1 MACEKSVNIL
11 DKSRS
16 MPKYPWLKSTGR
28 TKELKTASA
37 PVHRSLS
44 RYQEV
49 FPPSPECW
57 RQQAS
62 KPSSVPCHTLEKPQI
77 YLYWPSLHDQ
87 RREREPWKMLRK
99 IREHP
104 RNLKEGTAIQ
114 EVHLPMVKLTIN
126 SQKGSKPLHPIGDP
140 LKWQRLKELTESLK
154 SPREDEQLYAAQAL
168 GCLGVSDSSI
178 IEALLQVAQTGSEK
192 VKSEACR
199 TLAILGCLNK
209 DVIQAFIKQLKGQNE
224 EQRMDTLRGLR
235 VALNYWA
242 AVPRDKRTHIGD
254 EGALVSV
261 LQRLIK
267 KSSSEAAVEAAL
279 CLGFLRPCSN
289 PAREFLLQCLC
300 HGPMSQRMKALR
312 MLVKMMHIHSALV
325 IRAILDQL
333 CRSTILED
341 RFEAT
346 LLLKTIGLEQIQAQG
361 LEGLVFDLLRRKTY
375 NEPFFTMRQAVAE
388 TAEELKMKP
397 TMLTL
402 VEEQLMN
409 SNAVARKK
417 AVISLGAL
425 GIRSPQVLH
434 LLLDILDTEKDQ
446 SVKKSLQETL
456 IFLASVDPWVQKKL
470 INKVLFVPE
479 APKTNEK
486 VEPTRFR
493 EKHENPEE
501 LNIQDFRLAQLNP
514 LFIAKAGATP
524 DQQNKLRDQKGSFCY
539 LTSAFPPCVP
549 KALKHKPQ
557 ATGPWTLG
565 IRKQLQIL
573 VKTST

>member
-16 MPKYPWLKSTGR
+16 MPKYPWLKYTDR
-28 TKELKTASA
+28 TKELKKASA
-37 PVHRSLS
+37 PVHRSLF

-57 RQQAS
+57 RQQSS
-62 KPSSVPCHTLEKPQI
+62 KPSSVPYLEKPQI
-77 YLYWPSLHDQ
+77 YLYWPSLYDQ
-87 RREREPWKMLRK
+87 RREKESRKMLRE
-99 IREHP
+99 IRERP
-104 RNLKEGTAIQ
+104 RNLNESIVIQ
-114 EVHLPMVKLTIN
+114 EVHLPLVKLTIK
-126 SQKGSKPLHPIGDP
+126 SQKGSKPLHPTGDP
-140 LKWQRLKELTESLK
+140 LKWQRLKELTKSLK

-168 GCLGVSDSSI
+168 GCLGVSDNSI
-178 IEALLQVAQTGSEK
+178 IEALLQVVHTSSET

-199 TLAILGCLNK
+199 TLAILGCLNE

-224 EQRMDTLRGLR
+224 EQKMDTLRGLR

-254 EGALVSV
+254 EGTLVSV

-267 KSSSEAAVEAAL
+267 KSSNEAAVEAAL

-289 PAREFLLQCLC
+289 LAREFLLQCLC
-300 HGPMSQRMKALR
+300 HGTMSQRMKALR
-312 MLVKMMHIHSALV
+312 MLVKMMHIHSAPV

-333 CRSTILED
+333 CHSTSLED

-361 LEGLVFDLLRRKTY
+361 LEGLVFDLLRKKTY
-375 NEPFFTMRQAVAE
+375 NEPFFTMRRAVAE

-409 SNAVARKK
+409 SNAVARQK

-470 INKVLFVPE
+470 INKVLLVPE

-493 EKHENPEE
+493 EKHETREE

-514 LFIAKAGATP
+514 LLIAKASATS
-524 DQQNKLRDQKGSFCY
+524 DQQNKLRDQKGSSCY
-539 LTSAFPPCVP
+539 LTAAFPPRVP
-549 KALKHKPQ
+549 KPSNHKPQ
-557 ATGPWTLG
+557 ATGPWTPG
-565 IRKQLQIL
+565 IRKELQIL
-573 VKTST
+573 AKTSI